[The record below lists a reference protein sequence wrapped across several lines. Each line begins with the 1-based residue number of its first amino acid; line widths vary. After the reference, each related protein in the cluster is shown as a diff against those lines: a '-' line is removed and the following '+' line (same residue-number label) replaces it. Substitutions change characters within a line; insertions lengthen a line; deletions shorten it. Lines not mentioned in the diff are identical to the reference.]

1 MIPMTGIAAM
11 ARNRTIGN
19 AGKIPWHYSADFK
32 WFREYT
38 LNKCIL
44 VGRSTYENLPK
55 LLNRKILVLSNS
67 QSFSYYDWQY
77 DSSVST
83 ITLENLENIKLP
95 VIVAGGAQ
103 IYSLLM
109 PYIVEF
115 YVTELNIDVDG
126 DTKMPEFE
134 SQFPNKE
141 IFKQLSFGNII
152 KYSKNN

>member
-95 VIVAGGAQ
+95 VIVAGVNFCA
-103 IYSLLM
+103 SALLN
-109 PYIVEF
+109 PPSAGIVSKF
-115 YVTELNIDVDG
+115 STILFNVNFFVFGTVLINFFLFLVVY
-126 DTKMPEFE
+126 KYR
-134 SQFPNKE
+134 K
-141 IFKQLSFGNII
+141 SFAFHPMF
-152 KYSKNN
+152 